1 MRPPSVQGVWNPVV
15 GSGAAY
21 EMTDKQQNKTTLE
34 MTVVG
39 KEAVNGKDSYWLE
52 TGVQDPKSHNPVYMK
67 MLMAPDTSG
76 TLATQRLIMQVP
88 GNPNPM
94 EMSMDMKMG
103 ESKGSHQ
110 SQSSDFR
117 ERAERVGS
125 ENISVPAGS
134 FACEHYRM
142 KDGTGDVWF
151 SNSVSPWGLVKFV
164 GKDSSMVLIKKI
176 SDAKD
181 HITGTPVKF
190 DPMQM
195 MHQNP

>member
-21 EMTDKQQNKTTLE
+21 EMTDKQQNKTRIE

-39 KEAVNGKDSYWLE
+39 KEAVNGKDFYWLE
-52 TGVQDPKSHNPVYMK
+52 TGVQDPKSHNPIYMK

-76 TLATQRLIMQVP
+76 TLATERLIMQVP

-94 EMSMDMKMG
+94 EMSMNMQMG
-103 ESKGSHQ
+103 ASQASH
-110 SQSSDFR
+110 QSSDFR
-117 ERAERVGS
+117 DRAERVGS

-151 SNSVSPWGLVKFV
+151 SNSVGPWGLVKFI
-164 GKDSSMVLIKKI
+164 GKDNSMVLIKKI

-190 DPMQM
+190 DPTQM
-195 MHQNP
+195 MHQQP